1 MGYQVYYSY
10 FQPVIGF
17 AEHKEEEV
25 RGRGRRFPQLLFLFS
40 FLDDGTQGHWE
51 EARVGD
57 LFVFQMENP
66 RQPRRL
72 SRCWLD
78 SVRLPHFGGCTCKI
92 SSARL
97 KPDVLVGGQ

>member
-51 EARVGD
+51 EDRVGD
-57 LFVFQMENP
+57 LVVFQKSCCVL
-66 RQPRRL
+66 RREPYVNSV
-72 SRCWLD
+72 SR
-78 SVRLPHFGGCTCKI
+78 
-92 SSARL
+92 
-97 KPDVLVGGQ
+97 VLHKYFTVLNY